1 MRRGL
6 DRERERQKNMMAQ
19 KNGEERLVGK
29 KENDSDVEKRKCEN
43 REETEECERIL
54 ERGRNF
60 KREIK
65 CQRRVESV
73 GKREMES
80 GRRRD

>member
-6 DRERERQKNMMAQ
+6 DRERDKKYDGTEEGRREVGREEQKRQ
-19 KNGEERLVGK
+19 RF
-29 KENDSDVEKRKCEN
+29 EKRKCEN
-43 REETEECERIL
+43 REEAGECKRIL

-65 CQRRVESV
+65 MPKK
-73 GKREMES
+73 G
-80 GRRRD
+80 